1 MDCSSSASL
10 TPASGHRVER
20 GPHSMQPTHEIKGFL
35 ARISRKCA
43 GKTATNSRPNR
54 YNVPPDLVVF
64 DIG

>member
-1 MDCSSSASL
+1 
-10 TPASGHRVER
+10 
-20 GPHSMQPTHEIKGFL
+20 MQPTHEIKGFL